1 MRQGSFWR
9 GQYVTIPN
17 ILSGFRLLLVPV
29 LWVCAGLKLSRYIG
43 LGLMVSFLTDYLDG
57 LIARKFNMVT
67 ALGAKLDSLAD
78 DLMLMSVIGWVFI
91 LRRDIVT
98 DHAFLVL
105 AAIGGYGATMLMSWW
120 KFQQFGSN
128 LHLYSHKASAVM
140 GYLFLIHAFLFG
152 GYHHGL
158 FYLVIGIFILAQIE
172 TIGILW
178 LCSEIHED
186 LGSLLLLNRNRAR
199 RRSAS

>member
-1 MRQGSFWR
+1 MPER
-9 GQYVTIPN
+9 YLTIPN
-17 ILSGFRLLLVPV
+17 LLSGVRLLLVPV
-29 LWVCAGLKLSRYIG
+29 LWVCAGLKLSRYVG
-43 LGLMVSFLTDYLDG
+43 LGLLVSFLTDYLDG
-57 LIARKFNMVT
+57 FIARKFSMVT

-78 DLMLMSVIGWVFI
+78 DLMLISVLAWVFM

-98 DHAFLVL
+98 DHVFLVV

-120 KFQQFGSN
+120 KFRQFGSN

-140 GYLFLIHAFLFG
+140 GYLFLVHAFLFG

-158 FYLVIGIFILAQIE
+158 FYLVIGVFILAQVE

-178 LCSEIHED
+178 LCSEVHED
-186 LGSLLLLNRNRAR
+186 LGSLVLLNRKRAR
-199 RRSAS
+199 RTAS